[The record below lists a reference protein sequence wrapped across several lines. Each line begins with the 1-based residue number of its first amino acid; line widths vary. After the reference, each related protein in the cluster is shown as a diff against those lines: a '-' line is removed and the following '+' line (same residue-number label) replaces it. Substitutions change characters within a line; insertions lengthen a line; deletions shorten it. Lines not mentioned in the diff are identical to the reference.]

1 MKELSGG
8 GKGDDQSD
16 HSVCHTVLDGVGQEG
31 GEYVEVREV
40 ARAQGIPECY
50 CQKVLYALAKG
61 GIVSSWKGRGFSLER
76 PVSSINVVE
85 VMEAVRGSGRSAKV
99 DGSALEQEL
108 NMRIHDLIKGL
119 FLGDL
124 MIEGA

>member
-1 MKELSGG
+1 MINQTMGYAIRCLMELAKRD
-8 GKGDDQSD
+8 GK
-16 HSVCHTVLDGVGQEG
+16 
-31 GEYVEVREV
+31 YVEVREV

-76 PVSSINVVE
+76 PVGSINVVE
-85 VMEAVRGSGRSAKV
+85 VMEAVRRSGRGAKAEESELV
-99 DGSALEQEL
+99 QEL
-108 NMRIHDLIKGL
+108 NMRIHDLMKGL

-124 MIEGA
+124 MMEGTV

>member
-1 MKELSGG
+1 MEEGKAMINQTIVYAIRCLMELA
-8 GKGDDQSD
+8 KR
-16 HSVCHTVLDGVGQEG
+16 E

-85 VMEAVRGSGRSAKV
+85 VMEAVRGSGRGVKAE
-99 DGSALEQEL
+99 GSALEQEL

-124 MIEGA
+124 MMERAV